1 MNGIEEFMLCV
12 VAGYRN
18 FAGDIERFVAAHIKS
33 HVHERLPGLGNIL
46 IKSFE
51 HILIVYTP
59 FETIGHSFT
68 GKVIFGHHP
77 LKAHGD

>member
-46 IKSFE
+46 IKSF
-51 HILIVYTP
+51 
-59 FETIGHSFT
+59 
-68 GKVIFGHHP
+68 
-77 LKAHGD
+77 